1 MKLCVPTMDDVGLAA
16 RISAHFG
23 SAPYFAFVDTGSEAV
38 DVVPN
43 AHAHH
48 EHGSCD
54 PLSRLS
60 GRRVDAVVCHG
71 LGRRALERLDAAGIP
86 VFVTNGEDV
95 AEAVADFASGTLQ
108 RLASNAACH
117 GGRGHASE

>member
-1 MKLCVPTMDDVGLAA
+1 MKLCVPTMDDAGLAA

-23 SAPYFAFVDTGSEAV
+23 SAPYFAVVDTGSEAV
-38 DVVPN
+38 EVVSN

-54 PLSRLS
+54 PLSLLS
-60 GRRVDAVVCHG
+60 NRHVDAVVCHG
-71 LGRRALERLDAAGIP
+71 LGRRAWARLDAVGIP
-86 VFVTNGEDV
+86 VFVTNGVDV
-95 AEAVADFASGTLQ
+95 AAAASGFESGSLQ
-108 RLASNAACH
+108 RLTYDVACQ